1 MKRYP
6 YWGLVQIYR
15 AGDVIPKISDV
26 DHSKREEKSEGSISN
41 CLSRMWFSSF
51 KRWVTLFVDA
61 AGAYLSGTAI
71 ERLKHLSLVKHLI
84 LRD

>member
-1 MKRYP
+1 MQLCTMKLYFSFDNVGKPIRDGKDIRIGD
-6 YWGLVQIYR
+6 WVEIYR

-26 DHSKREEKSEGSISN
+26 DHSKKKNQKVPIFN

-61 AGAYLSGTAI
+61 AGAY
-71 ERLKHLSLVKHLI
+71 
-84 LRD
+84 